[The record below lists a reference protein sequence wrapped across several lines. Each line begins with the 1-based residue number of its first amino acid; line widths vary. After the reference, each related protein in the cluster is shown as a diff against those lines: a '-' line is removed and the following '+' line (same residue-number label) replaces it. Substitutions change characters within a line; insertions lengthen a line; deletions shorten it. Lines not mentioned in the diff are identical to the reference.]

1 MVAFLKSQFWP
12 NLSDEQYSGAKYK
25 DGLRILI
32 EYTQIHLHGFDLQ
45 KTLEIL
51 HDTLYD

>member
-1 MVAFLKSQFWP
+1 LRVLI
-12 NLSDEQYSGAKYK
+12 QYA
-25 DGLRILI
+25 
-32 EYTQIHLHGFDLQ
+32 TIHLANFNID